1 MSRCHCGDCGSDRI
15 GWDAWVDENGEVI
28 GGPYDN
34 CQCMDCHSENIKHN
48 VKEEAKE

>member
-1 MSRCHCGDCGSDRI
+1 MSMICDVCGSDQI

-34 CQCMDCHSENIKHN
+34 CQCMDCGSNDVI
-48 VKEEAKE
+48 EEK